1 MADPCAKP
9 RDPDYQGHGE
19 ERHLQ
24 RLDVLKLVGVPLFD
38 LLILPR
44 CEEQMSLGNKL
55 EEHDAVEN
63 KQGEGRERR
72 SAKRSGKKQKT
83 NPKLESREERQKRW

>member
-1 MADPCAKP
+1 MEDPCAKP
-9 RDPDYQGHGE
+9 HDPNYQGYGE

-38 LLILPR
+38 LLVLPR
-44 CEEQMSLGNKL
+44 CEEQMSLGKKL

-63 KQGEGRERR
+63 KQGEGRENR
-72 SAKRSGKKQKT
+72 SAKRSGKTENKSKAR
-83 NPKLESREERQKRW
+83 K